1 MDMNA
6 PAAARRS
13 AVGRFPASLAL
24 AAWGGDLAVLLSG
37 ALAPL
42 AFAPFDVA
50 FVAPLSLA
58 TLFLLWLDAGPGRA
72 AWRGWLYGLGLF
84 GFGVSW
90 IHESFQFSQVAL
102 PLAILLTALFVLYL
116 AAFPAL
122 LGYLLARLS
131 SGSGWVRVV
140 VLFPAA
146 WVLTEW
152 LRGWF
157 LTGFPWL
164 QLGYSQLDWPLAGL
178 APCLGVYGVSWGVAL
193 SAGLVVKTLGG
204 PGRMRWPYVLVLA
217 AVWAGA
223 WALGRVTW
231 TESSGPVTRVA
242 LVQGNVPQDIKWRPA
257 QRQPTL
263 NRYLSMTRRHWGADL
278 VVWPET
284 AVPAFYQ
291 QAADLLAELARE
303 GRRHGAELLT
313 GIPVK
318 DHDTGRY
325 YNSVV
330 VVGAQPGFYHK
341 RHLVPFGE
349 YLPLKD
355 LLGPVVDFMHI
366 PMSDFS
372 AGAPDPPVLQ
382 VAGHR
387 VGVSICYEDAFG
399 EEVIDALPQ
408 ATLLVNVSNDAWFG
422 DSIAPAQHLQMARM
436 RALETGRYMLRATNT
451 GISAIIGPGGE
462 LRKIAPQFKKY
473 TLTGEVTPMQGATP
487 YVRLGNLPVVLT
499 LLVLAGLG
507 GFLSRRPG

>member
-1 MDMNA
+1 MNG
-6 PAAARRS
+6 PAAARPD
-13 AVGRFPASLAL
+13 AVGRLVSSITLGTWAGDMTAL
-24 AAWGGDLAVLLSG
+24 VSG
-37 ALAPL
+37 ALVPL
-42 AFAPFDVA
+42 AFAPFHLA

-58 TLFLLWLDAGPGRA
+58 TLFLLWLDARPGRA
-72 AWRGWLYGLGLF
+72 AWRGWLYGLALF

-90 IHESFQFSQVAL
+90 VHESFQFSQVAL
-102 PLAILLTALFVLYL
+102 PLAILLTALFVVYL

-122 LGYLLARLS
+122 LGYLLARFS
-131 SGSGWVRVV
+131 SGSRWVRVV
-140 VLFPAA
+140 ILFPAA

-157 LTGFPWL
+157 LTGFTWL

-178 APCLGVYGVSWGVAL
+178 APWLGVQGVGWGVAL
-193 SAGLVVKTLGG
+193 SAGLVVKTLLGA
-204 PGRMRWPYVLVLA
+204 GRPRWPYVLVLA
-217 AVWAGA
+217 ALWSGA
-223 WALGRVTW
+223 WVLGQVSW
-231 TESSGPVTRVA
+231 TQSSGPVTRVA
-242 LVQGNVPQDIKWRPA
+242 LVQGNVTQDMKWRPD

-263 NRYLSMTRRHWGADL
+263 NRYLSMTRRHWEADL

-284 AVPAFYQ
+284 AVPAFRH
-291 QAADLLAELARE
+291 QATDFLAELARE
-303 GRRHGAELLT
+303 AQGHGAELLV

-318 DHDTGRY
+318 DQDAGRY

-330 VVGAQPGFYHK
+330 VVGAQPGLYQK

-372 AGAPDPPVLQ
+372 AGAPEQPVLQ

-451 GISAIIGPGGE
+451 GISAIIGPTGG
-462 LRKIAPQFKKY
+462 LLGVAPQFEAY
-473 TLTGEVTPMQGATP
+473 TLTGEARAMQGATP
-487 YVRLGNLPVVLT
+487 YVRFGNLPVVLT